1 MENIAKSNNYL
12 FKVCNESSREGVKL
26 FKVNNKDT
34 RMILLMLT
42 LITFGTF
49 SSVSI
54 AGFEHGFFW
63 LETNQ

>member
-1 MENIAKSNNYL
+1 MKAVE
-12 FKVCNESSREGVKL
+12 EGVKL

-54 AGFEHGFFW
+54 AGFEHGFF
-63 LETNQ
+63 